1 LTLFKLSG
9 INKFSNVAESAKYE
23 VFKFVGDE
31 EWQEN
36 CYLITNLDFGTCLIV
51 DPGSDP
57 SVIVR
62 EIELRNLK
70 AIGILITHGHHDHVG
85 ALGELANCLRVP
97 VALHE
102 LDIPLTK
109 RAHNYA
115 AVMARIFMRRIM
127 PENFLEFTKNNLLGF
142 KGLEIIHTPG
152 HTPGSLCFK
161 IDGFM
166 FTGDTLLFKSVGRT
180 DIPGG
185 DLKRLKQSIS
195 KLFENFKDATLIL
208 PGHGDAWAF
217 TDALVWWENA
227 RKDPKPYDYFGK
239 P

>member
-1 LTLFKLSG
+1 LSG

-51 DPGSDP
+51 DPGSDS

-62 EIELRNLK
+62 EIELRNLR
-70 AIGILITHGHHDHVG
+70 AIGILVTHGHHDHVG
-85 ALGELANCLRVP
+85 ALGELADYLRVP

-102 LDIPLTK
+102 LDRTLVN

-115 AVMARIFMRRIM
+115 AVMARRFIQRI
-127 PENFLEFTKNNLLGF
+127 ETKNFLEFTKKNLSGF
-142 KGLEIIHTPG
+142 QGLEIIHTPG

-161 IDGFM
+161 INGFM
-166 FTGDTLLFKSVGRT
+166 FTGDTLLFESVGRT

-185 DLKRLKQSIS
+185 DLQCLKQSIS
-195 KLFENFKDATLIL
+195 KLFENSKEVTLIL

-217 TDALVWWENA
+217 ADALIWWENA
-227 RKDPKPYDYFGK
+227 QKNPKPYNYFGK